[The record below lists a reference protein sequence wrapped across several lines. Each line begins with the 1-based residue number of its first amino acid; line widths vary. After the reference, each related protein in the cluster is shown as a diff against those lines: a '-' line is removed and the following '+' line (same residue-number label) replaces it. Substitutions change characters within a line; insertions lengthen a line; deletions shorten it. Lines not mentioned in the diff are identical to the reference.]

1 METALRLEET
11 WEHDGKAWLQRTP
24 TDEGDRDL
32 VSHQCRVWGFR
43 TLGSTGGGR
52 NMVTVETE
60 APALRRMLPATAT
73 PSSLDKHASP
83 LLYVPPPHRSP
94 SKTAARLPCGTRLAK
109 RMCCPSGRRL
119 PGGHAPRPNLS
130 DAQAVTAGTR
140 IEPARIRHTR
150 PQALGFSAI
159 LRDHPGCPARSLNPV
174 GQDQPRRRSLRDA
187 TLRVS

>member
-32 VSHQCRVWGFR
+32 ISHQCRVWGFR

-94 SKTAARLPCGTRLAK
+94 STPPRGSLVSPAWPSECTAL
-109 RMCCPSGRRL
+109 
-119 PGGHAPRPNLS
+119 
-130 DAQAVTAGTR
+130 
-140 IEPARIRHTR
+140 
-150 PQALGFSAI
+150 
-159 LRDHPGCPARSLNPV
+159 PV
-174 GQDQPRRRSLRDA
+174 GGY
-187 TLRVS
+187 RVVTHRVQTFLMLKR